1 MAEAGSNG
9 PSRLRVAPLIAG
21 VVTAGVISLA
31 AAVAVALSNGGAPVG
46 WRCLLA
52 AAVVGA
58 GWRLR
63 FAVRVGGDR
72 VAFFWNEAAMVLA
85 AGLVAPAWVIL
96 LTAPAVA
103 VVRGFMPGRQQ
114 PAKAA
119 YNTATAI
126 LASSAA
132 MATLVG
138 VGATPLR
145 LDSARDVAG
154 LGVAAFVYV
163 AVCDLLTSVVIAANT
178 GRGFLEVQREGWQLQ
193 LVTLAG
199 NLVAA
204 AAVWVTV
211 STDPRLVVVAAL
223 AVFGTHQGYTGL
235 RRVQYERRRRQELA
249 SAVAGLA
256 DAAAISATGK
266 SVNAGTAVDGD
277 ELRVAE
283 TAVLRRAAELAAD
296 LFAADVVEIE
306 LSARDNPPLS
316 ARDNPPLSVSAG
328 SGAAR
333 PWLYRRCGRVDAAE
347 EVGFADEIGGLGFA
361 ADASAVLDDGA
372 AVRGSLRLAFTAAV
386 ASIGLDEREQADLAT
401 FAAAVPAAVQVA
413 REQAIQRRLRAEA
426 EHRAL
431 HDSLT
436 GLPNRRQ
443 LLEVAIP
450 QREASL
456 SVGEGLELTLV
467 EVTGLAELA
476 RTVGHA
482 SGDRLLALAAER
494 VRTVAVENG
503 FAARLDGGRFALLAA
518 FNKPAIETAAA
529 RRLRQLLAEPVNLPS
544 GTVALTTVAATARA
558 GRDDSAGELLRRA
571 EVALAAAR
579 RAPERVASYDEA
591 LDVESTPQLMLGAA
605 LLDALRAGQIQI
617 LYQLARDLI
626 TGEPTSIEAMPSW
639 TGAEGGTFSGD
650 DLLELV
656 SIDIPDLQISYVR
669 WLLASVLDDRRAWT
683 RQGVGVPVAVR
694 LPRRCLIDPR
704 LPSRMLA
711 ALRDAGIA
719 ADQIVVCVDDALAT
733 AMALDVT
740 EVVGQLANAGIRIA
754 VDRLSILEQLPTLP
768 VDELRL
774 PEELV
779 SAVPGGGRAAAL
791 VAGAI
796 ATAAELGLRT
806 TARGVHSEEHTVA
819 LRAMG
824 CEAGQGE
831 HVALTVDGVKAG
843 RYLWAT
849 GLLSEALHPPA
860 NVVELADRRDRRR
873 RKN

>member
-9 PSRLRVAPLIAG
+9 PCRLRVAPLIAG

-31 AAVAVALSNGGAPVG
+31 AAIAVALSNGGAPVW

-119 YNTATAI
+119 YNTATAV

-154 LGVAAFVYV
+154 LGAAAFVYV

-223 AVFGTHQGYTGL
+223 AVFGTHQGYAGL

-256 DAAAISATGK
+256 EAAAISATGK
-266 SVNAGTAVDGD
+266 TVDAGTAVDGD
-277 ELRVAE
+277 ELRAAE

-316 ARDNPPLSVSAG
+316 VGAG

-347 EVGFADEIGGLGFA
+347 EVGFADEIGGLGSA

-450 QREASL
+450 QRAASL
-456 SVGEGLELTLV
+456 SPGEGLELTLV

-518 FNKPAIETAAA
+518 FTKPAFETAAA

-779 SAVPGGGRAAAL
+779 AAVPGGGRPAAL